1 VAGTF
6 LCENDVVNQRLKI
19 ANALNGAQRFTCDV
33 EANVQTFTDARG
45 KVSTFEYDLL
55 NRQTTRIAHGGT
67 FTTTFTYDER
77 DNLKTTT
84 DPKGQLI
91 TRIYDDLSRS
101 PAELG

>member
-1 VAGTF
+1 MSGTF

-45 KVSTFEYDLL
+45 KVSMFEYDFL

-67 FTTTFTYDER
+67 FTTTFTYDIR

-84 DPKGQLI
+84 DPKGQLL
-91 TRIYDDLSRS
+91 TRTYDDLSRS
-101 PAELG
+101 PAKLG